1 MLNVLLNGDQ
11 AAVVEIEYCLP
22 DYSKC
27 FPCFLSQNDWLT
39 VARCHESFFNEAGKN
54 CFKNMII
61 ELGYSVSQNSLCVT
75 SKLAQITVERENG
88 CLGLTLRGGGEF
100 PLIVTNIRPHGP
112 VFKIGRI
119 KPGDRLLRVDNVSLF
134 NLLQKSIHRNHTFH
148 SLRFRWS
155 INRCWKHSKS
165 SNAAMSAALPIWPL
179 STMFRWCKLLNFHW
193 VHCWSKSSGQ
203 WTINSG
209 SF

>member
-1 MLNVLLNGDQ
+1 
-11 AAVVEIEYCLP
+11 
-22 DYSKC
+22 
-27 FPCFLSQNDWLT
+27 
-39 VARCHESFFNEAGKN
+39 
-54 CFKNMII
+54 MII

-148 SLRFRWS
+148 SLRFR
-155 INRCWKHSKS
+155 
-165 SNAAMSAALPIWPL
+165 
-179 STMFRWCKLLNFHW
+179 
-193 VHCWSKSSGQ
+193 
-203 WTINSG
+203 
-209 SF
+209 